1 MRWQGRSFG
10 LASVCVVAT
19 LGLFLRGPAAP
30 AEDAPTAAVAAPA
43 NPAPPVS
50 IDRDPTGAVKKAP
63 AATVSATPPAPDP
76 DVSAARVPPPAEE
89 AAMPFQPELP
99 PDASDEPLAL
109 PAPPAA
115 APAAMAS
122 SASPSSLEKPRGDWS
137 LVRGTDE
144 TTPRSVET
152 PPPSPSRSAAA
163 QPGDLGSPSASAS
176 EVEAAVEAML
186 KADIKLTTPSAR
198 ATRIARL
205 AVGVFY
211 FKRGFAP
218 FWTNEGG
225 LTPRAKAAIARLGR
239 AQDDGLDLS
248 AFALPAA
255 DSTLGLA
262 AQRAEADVALSQAVI
277 AYAFQ
282 ASGGR
287 IEPTSISPQI
297 TAKPDVADPFKALAL
312 IAAASDP
319 DAALEDFNPPQK
331 DYRDLR
337 DKLAGL
343 RAERTP
349 VAKIPSGPLLK
360 IGMSDPRVPLI
371 RARFGLDALAE
382 GQTSSALVYDAEV
395 AALVA
400 DFQRANGLPA
410 SGLLT
415 ANTAQALS
423 GGESARQEAAILANM
438 EMWRWE
444 PRDMS
449 DERVEVNVPD
459 FSLKVTKGGEVVHRA
474 RVIVGKPDTQ
484 TAIFSNQIKYLLVN
498 PAWNVPMSI
507 IKKEMLPKLVKDPD
521 YLTKAGFEVTQK
533 GDTITV
539 RQPPGER
546 NALGHIL
553 FMFPNEH
560 SIYLHDTPSRGLFA
574 SQRRAFSHGCV
585 RVDDPMR
592 LGELVMGGAAAGWTQ
607 ARLRSLVGD
616 KERTIFLPRPLA
628 IHIEYF
634 TAFVDDSGALQMR
647 DDIYGH
653 MRRIETAL
661 GLEIQG

>member
-1 MRWQGRSFG
+1 MRWQGKLVW
-10 LASVCVVAT
+10 LASVCVAAALSLCLSAPAARADETSLVA
-19 LGLFLRGPAAP
+19 AADAP
-30 AEDAPTAAVAAPA
+30 AETPSALIDTA
-43 NPAPPVS
+43 
-50 IDRDPTGAVKKAP
+50 PTGAVKKAP
-63 AATVSATPPAPDP
+63 AARYED
-76 DVSAARVPPPAEE
+76 DSAANAPRQPDEP
-89 AAMPFQPELP
+89 AMPFQPELP
-99 PDASDEPLAL
+99 PDATDGELAI
-109 PAPPAA
+109 PAPTVA
-115 APAAMAS
+115 APAVVVS
-122 SASPSSLEKPRGDWS
+122 SASASAPSSLEKPRGDWPFARS
-137 LVRGTDE
+137 NDKPARGLDA
-144 TTPRSVET
+144 PVA
-152 PPPSPSRSAAA
+152 PPAASAAA
-163 QPGDLGSPSASAS
+163 QPGDMRSTGASAS
-176 EVEAAVEAML
+176 DVEAAVEAML
-186 KADIKLTTPSAR
+186 KANVKPGAPGAR
-198 ATRIARL
+198 ERLARL

-211 FKRGFAP
+211 FKHGFAP
-218 FWTNEGG
+218 FWTNENGW
-225 LTPRAKAAIARLGR
+225 TPRARAAIDRIGHAG
-239 AQDDGLDLS
+239 DDGLDLA
-248 AFALPAA
+248 AFALSA
-255 DSTLGLA
+255 DDGKIGA
-262 AQRAEADVALSQAVI
+262 PAQRAETDVLLSQAVI
-277 AYAFQ
+277 AYAVQ

-319 DAALEDFNPPQK
+319 GAALEDFNPAQK
-331 DYRDLR
+331 GYRDLR
-337 DKLAGL
+337 DKLAEL

-349 VAKIPSGPLLK
+349 VAKIPAGPLLK
-360 IGMSDPRVPLI
+360 IGMVDSRVPLI
-371 RARFGLDALAE
+371 RTRFGLDILAG

-400 DFQRANGLPA
+400 DFQRANGLPP

-415 ANTAQALS
+415 ANTVQALS
-423 GGESARQEAAILANM
+423 GGESSRQEAAILANM

-444 PRDMS
+444 PRDMG

-459 FSLKVTKGGEVVHRA
+459 FSLKVTKGDEIVHRA

-585 RVDDPMR
+585 RVDDPMQ

-607 ARLRSLVGD
+607 ARLRALVGD
-616 KERTIFLPRPLA
+616 KERTIFLPHPLA

-653 MRRIETAL
+653 MRRVETAL
-661 GLEIQG
+661 GLENQG

>member
-1 MRWQGRSFG
+1 MRWQGKSVW
-10 LASVCVVAT
+10 LASVCLAAA
-19 LGLFLRGPAAP
+19 LDLCLCGPAAR
-30 AEDAPTAAVAAPA
+30 AEEASLVAADAPAPR
-43 NPAPPVS
+43 PRPL
-50 IDRDPTGAVKKAP
+50 IDMAPTGAVKKAP
-63 AATVSATPPAPDP
+63 AASGG
-76 DVSAARVPPPAEE
+76 DVSAASAPQSADQ
-89 AAMPFQPELP
+89 AAMPFEPELP
-99 PDASDEPLAL
+99 PAATDEQSPLPV
-109 PAPPAA
+109 PAIAVTAIAA
-115 APAAMAS
+115 AP
-122 SASPSSLEKPRGDWS
+122 PSLEKPRGDWPVAKS
-137 LVRGTDE
+137 IGG
-144 TTPRSVET
+144 PA
-152 PPPSPSRSAAA
+152 PAPASAAA
-163 QPGDLGSPSASAS
+163 QPGDLRSTGASPGD
-176 EVEAAVEAML
+176 VETAVEAML
-186 KADIKLTTPSAR
+186 KADVRPQAPGAREAR
-198 ATRIARL
+198 AERL

-218 FWTNEGG
+218 LWTNENG
-225 LTPRAKAAIARLGR
+225 LTPRAKAAIGRIGR
-239 AQDDGLDLS
+239 AGDDGLDLS
-248 AFALPAA
+248 AFALPTE
-255 DSTLGLA
+255 DSKIGTPT
-262 AQRAEADVALSQAVI
+262 QRAEAEILLSQAVI
-277 AYAFQ
+277 AYAGQ

-287 IEPTSISPQI
+287 VESSSISPQI
-297 TAKPDVADPFKALAL
+297 TAKPDVADPFKALDL

-319 DAALEDFNPPQK
+319 DAALEDFNPSQK
-331 DYRDLR
+331 GYRDLR
-337 DKLAGL
+337 DKLAEL
-343 RAERTP
+343 RAERAP
-349 VAKIPSGPLLK
+349 VAKIPSGPMLK

-382 GQTSSALVYDAEV
+382 GLTSGALVYDAEV

-423 GGESARQEAAILANM
+423 GGESSRQEAAILANM

-444 PRDMS
+444 PRDMGE
-449 DERVEVNVPD
+449 ERVEVNVAD
-459 FSLKVTKGGEVVHRA
+459 FSLKVTKGDEIVHRA
-474 RVIVGKPDTQ
+474 RVIVGKPDTP

-507 IKKEMLPKLVKDPD
+507 IKKEMLPKLVNDPD

-574 SQRRAFSHGCV
+574 SPRRAFSHGCV

-607 ARLRSLVGD
+607 ARLRALVGD
-616 KERTIFLPRPLA
+616 KERTIFLPHPVA

-653 MRRIETAL
+653 MRRVETAL
-661 GLEIQG
+661 GLENQG

>member
-1 MRWQGRSFG
+1 MRWQGKSVW
-10 LASVCVVAT
+10 LASVCLAAA
-19 LGLFLRGPAAP
+19 LDLCFCGPAAR
-30 AEDAPTAAVAAPA
+30 AEEASLAAADAPAQRPPALIDMAA
-43 NPAPPVS
+43 
-50 IDRDPTGAVKKAP
+50 TGAVKKAP
-63 AATVSATPPAPDP
+63 AASGA
-76 DVSAARVPPPAEE
+76 DVSAASAPQAADQ
-89 AAMPFQPELP
+89 AAMPFEPELP
-99 PDASDEPLAL
+99 PDATDEQSLVPV
-109 PAPPAA
+109 PAIAVTAGAA
-115 APAAMAS
+115 AP
-122 SASPSSLEKPRGDWS
+122 PSLEKPRGDWPLTKS
-137 LVRGTDE
+137 NGG
-144 TTPRSVET
+144 PA
-152 PPPSPSRSAAA
+152 PAPAPSASAAA
-163 QPGDLGSPSASAS
+163 QPGDLRSTGASAS
-176 EVEAAVEAML
+176 DVEAAVEAML
-186 KADIKLTTPSAR
+186 KADVRPQAPGAR
-198 ATRIARL
+198 EGRAQRL

-218 FWTNEGG
+218 WWTNENG
-225 LTPRAKAAIARLGR
+225 LTPRAKAAIGRIGR
-239 AQDDGLDLS
+239 AGDDGLDLS
-248 AFALPAA
+248 AFPLPTE
-255 DSTLGLA
+255 DSKIGTPT
-262 AQRAEADVALSQAVI
+262 QRAEVEIMLSQAVI
-277 AYAFQ
+277 AYAVQ

-287 IEPTSISPQI
+287 IEPSSISPQI
-297 TAKPDVADPFKALAL
+297 TARPDVADPFKALEL
-312 IAAASDP
+312 IAAAGDP

-331 DYRDLR
+331 GYRDLR
-337 DKLAGL
+337 DKLVQL
-343 RAERTP
+343 RAERMP
-349 VAKIPSGPLLK
+349 VAKIPPGPLLK

-382 GQTSSALVYDAEV
+382 GQMSGALVYDAEV

-400 DFQRANGLPA
+400 DFQRVNGLPA

-423 GGESARQEAAILANM
+423 GGESSRQEAAILANM

-444 PRDMS
+444 PRDMGE
-449 DERVEVNVPD
+449 ERVEVNVAD
-459 FSLKVTKGGEVVHRA
+459 FSLKVTKGDEIVHRA
-474 RVIVGKPDTQ
+474 RVIVGKPDTP

-521 YLTKAGFEVTQK
+521 YLTKAGFEVTQN

-607 ARLRSLVGD
+607 ARLRALVGD

-634 TAFVDDSGALQMR
+634 TAFVDDSGDLQMR

-653 MRRIETAL
+653 MRRVETAL
-661 GLEIQG
+661 GLENQG